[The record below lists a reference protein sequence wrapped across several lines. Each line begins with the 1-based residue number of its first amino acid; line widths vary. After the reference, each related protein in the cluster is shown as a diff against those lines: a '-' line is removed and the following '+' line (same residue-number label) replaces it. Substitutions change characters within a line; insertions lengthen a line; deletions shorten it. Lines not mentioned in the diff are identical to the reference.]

1 MYSVSM
7 EKSAEDFY
15 RRAAPTLAR
24 KIARAL
30 KQLEVAPRRHPNIKH
45 LQGSLAHLWR
55 YRIGDYRIIYVIVE
69 DDRAVVV
76 TEIVHRRDAY
86 E

>member
-1 MYSVSM
+1 MH
-7 EKSAEDFY
+7 
-15 RRAAPTLAR
+15 RAPLPLAR

-30 KQLEVAPRRHPNIKH
+30 RQLESDPRRHPNIKH
-45 LQGSLAHLWR
+45 LQGNLSHLWR
-55 YRIGDYRIIYVIVE
+55 YRIGDYRMIYAIVE